1 MERKLEYMFRRLLE
15 RLGEKAFTV
24 ILERIY
30 DLVILEREP
39 ALNIIQKLDSKPG
52 RKSKIQKYLEL
63 GGTALAA
70 SILEDDFRNGLISRR
85 TYFYAKK
92 RLKEAMKTR

>member
-15 RLGEKAFTV
+15 RLGEKAFTM

-30 DLVILEREP
+30 NLIIIEREP
-39 ALNIIQKLDSKPG
+39 ALNIVQKLDSKPG

-63 GGTALAA
+63 KGTTLA
-70 SILEDDFRNGLISRR
+70 SSVLEDDFRNGLISRR

-92 RLKEAMKTR
+92 RLKQLI

>member
-1 MERKLEYMFRRLLE
+1 MFRRLLD
-15 RLGEKAFTV
+15 RLGEKAFTA

-30 DLVILEREP
+30 NLIIIKREP
-39 ALNIIQKLDSKPG
+39 ALNVIQKLESKPG

-63 GGTALAA
+63 RETALAT
-70 SILEDDFRNGLISRR
+70 ILLEDDFRNGLISRR

-92 RLKEAMKTR
+92 KLRETI